1 MPNLNQLRVLA
12 VVARRDDIVVV
23 QALVAAGIGVATQ
36 PGLALQ
42 AHRRP
47 DIHVT
52 ELTGFPR
59 QRFET
64 VPIPVASFRRDRRAP
79 ILAPDT

>member
-1 MPNLNQLRVLA
+1 MLNLNQLRVLA

-47 DIHVT
+47 DIHV

-64 VPIPVASFRRDRRAP
+64 VPIPVASFRRDRPAP